1 VDPLKSI
8 AERYWV
14 VYYLVYVA
22 GVGIGLSRYHPLQ
35 EQGKDELFALVG
47 IFALAAGLALLVAI
61 ILEVL
66 GRMVLLIP
74 SEIKRLREQ
83 GRKEGRQE
91 GLQEGRQE
99 GRREERQRI
108 VDALRQLGE
117 REDGSIHI
125 TLTPETIAL
134 LLSDAGPS
142 S

>member
-91 GLQEGRQE
+91 GLQEGR
-99 GRREERQRI
+99 REERQRI
-108 VDALRQLGE
+108 VDALRQIGE

-125 TLTPETIAL
+125 TLTPEVMKL
-134 LLSDAGPS
+134 LMGDADPD
-142 S
+142 

>member
-1 VDPLKSI
+1 MDPLRSI

-22 GVGIGLSRYHPLQ
+22 GVGIGLSRYHPLR

-61 ILEVL
+61 VLEVL

-74 SEIKRLREQ
+74 AEIKRLKEQ
-83 GRKEGRQE
+83 GRKEGR
-91 GLQEGRQE
+91 
-99 GRREERQRI
+99 REERRRI
-108 VDALRQLGE
+108 VEALRQLGE

-125 TLTPETIAL
+125 TLTPEVMKL
-134 LLSDAGPS
+134 LMDDTERGS
-142 S
+142 

>member
-1 VDPLKSI
+1 MDPLRSI

-61 ILEVL
+61 ILEVM

-74 SEIKRLREQ
+74 AAIKKIREQ
-83 GRKEGRQE
+83 GIKEGRE
-91 GLQEGRQE
+91 
-99 GRREERQRI
+99 EERKRAVEALAKAGVRSADSGEVLTPDQIRRI
-108 VDALRQLGE
+108 VQ
-117 REDGSIHI
+117 DGSDDR
-125 TLTPETIAL
+125 
-134 LLSDAGPS
+134 S
-142 S
+142 

>member
-91 GLQEGRQE
+91 GLQEGR
-99 GRREERQRI
+99 REERQRI
-108 VDALRQLGE
+108 VDALRQIGE

-142 S
+142 P

>member
-1 VDPLKSI
+1 MEPLKSI

-22 GVGIGLSRYHPLQ
+22 GIAFGALRYHPLQ
-35 EQGKDELFALVG
+35 EQGKDELFALVA

-91 GLQEGRQE
+91 GRQ
-99 GRREERQRI
+99 EERQRI
-108 VDALRQLGE
+108 VNALRQLGE

-125 TLTPETIAL
+125 TLTPEVIAL

-142 S
+142 PSNPKN

>member
-1 VDPLKSI
+1 
-8 AERYWV
+8 
-14 VYYLVYVA
+14 
-22 GVGIGLSRYHPLQ
+22 
-35 EQGKDELFALVG
+35 
-47 IFALAAGLALLVAI
+47 
-61 ILEVL
+61 
-66 GRMVLLIP
+66 MVLLIP

-91 GLQEGRQE
+91 GRQ
-99 GRREERQRI
+99 EERQRI

-142 S
+142 P

>member
-1 VDPLKSI
+1 MDPLRSI

-14 VYYLVYVA
+14 IYYLVYVA

-35 EQGKDELFALVG
+35 EQGKDELFALVA

-91 GLQEGRQE
+91 
-99 GRREERQRI
+99 ERQRI
-108 VDALRQLGE
+108 VNALRQLGE

-125 TLTPETIAL
+125 TLTPEVIAL

>member
-1 VDPLKSI
+1 MDPLKSI

-47 IFALAAGLALLVAI
+47 IFALAAGFALLVAI

-91 GLQEGRQE
+91 GRQE

-108 VDALRQLGE
+108 VDALRQIGE

>member
-1 VDPLKSI
+1 MDPLKSI

-91 GLQEGRQE
+91 GLQEGR
-99 GRREERQRI
+99 REERQRI
-108 VDALRQLGE
+108 VDALRQIGE

>member
-1 VDPLKSI
+1 
-8 AERYWV
+8 
-14 VYYLVYVA
+14 
-22 GVGIGLSRYHPLQ
+22 
-35 EQGKDELFALVG
+35 
-47 IFALAAGLALLVAI
+47 
-61 ILEVL
+61 
-66 GRMVLLIP
+66 MVLLIP

-83 GRKEGRQE
+83 G
-91 GLQEGRQE
+91 QE

-142 S
+142 P

>member
-1 VDPLKSI
+1 VDPLRSI

-91 GLQEGRQE
+91 GLQEGR
-99 GRREERQRI
+99 REERQRI
-108 VDALRQLGE
+108 VDALRQIGE

-142 S
+142 P

>member
-91 GLQEGRQE
+91 GLQEGR
-99 GRREERQRI
+99 REERQRI
-108 VDALRQLGE
+108 VDALRQIGE

-125 TLTPETIAL
+125 TLTPEVIAL

>member
-1 VDPLKSI
+1 MEPLKSI

-14 VYYLVYVA
+14 VYYLVYAGGVA
-22 GVGIGLSRYHPLQ
+22 FGTWRYHPLQ
-35 EQGKDELFALVG
+35 EHGKDELYALVA

-83 GRKEGRQE
+83 GREEGREQ
-91 GLQEGRQE
+91 

-108 VDALRQLGE
+108 VEALRQLGE
-117 REDGSIHI
+117 RDDGSIHI
-125 TLTPETIAL
+125 TLTPEVVAL
-134 LLSDAGPS
+134 LLGTGDAVP
-142 S
+142 

>member
-91 GLQEGRQE
+91 GLQEGR
-99 GRREERQRI
+99 REERQRI
-108 VDALRQLGE
+108 VDALRQIGE